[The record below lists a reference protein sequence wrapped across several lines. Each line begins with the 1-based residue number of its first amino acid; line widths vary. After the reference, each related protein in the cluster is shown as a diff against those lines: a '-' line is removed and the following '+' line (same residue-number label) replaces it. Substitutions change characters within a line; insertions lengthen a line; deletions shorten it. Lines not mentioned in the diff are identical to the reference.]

1 MAAIDFRFE
10 DRLIGKSS
18 VKYIIPAMIGLLF
31 GQISPIVGGISI
43 SRTLGETAFS
53 ALSTIEPIQLVFS
66 AMGAL
71 VGVGCGITAS
81 KCSGS
86 GDKDVVGR
94 IFTRTM
100 IALVAVTVVVAVL
113 MAVFADPI
121 LLFLRATPENIGYA
135 REYLYTLL
143 AGSLPIVIMFALDYI
158 LTDDNDPMLVLAGSV
173 TAAVINVVLNVVLVD
188 IMHWGVWA
196 SAFALVF
203 GDLCACLMFLT
214 HFRKK
219 DSLCRIVSPQRREG
233 DPSFFAIFK
242 PGTPMGIMYMMFAIQ
257 MIVQNVVLEGESGTS
272 GLGNSAVV
280 DNLVLFLTIFTASAS
295 EPVMPLASS
304 YFGEGNKCGLLL
316 VKRKMY
322 HVGLCMLVPIVLLIM
337 IFPQLFMALFSVKDP
352 VMLNTLP
359 FAIRLVCFNSLL
371 TFTND
376 SLVNYLAATEREHLA
391 NISYGIQ
398 IVLNI
403 GTTLL
408 LAKSIPM
415 DAPWYGALAANACSC
430 MFLLF
435 AGKLIRGFMKRY
447 PENVLMLTGSDPH
460 ESNLAE
466 WKEEALGVLTQEQ
479 VDTVWDKLVR
489 SYEQAF
495 SSEDAPLCS
504 FTVLQ
509 RENGDKAAIL
519 RYAQKTKLFAAETAE
534 EADEEELTHVY
545 GECIRSEFNTL
556 RRLMINFECSK
567 E

>member
-219 DSLCRIVSPQRREG
+219 DSLCSIVSPQRHEG

-466 WKEEALGVLTQEQ
+466 WKEKALGVLTQEQ

-556 RRLMINFECSK
+556 RRLMINFECAK